1 MRAPSGLRLAPGR
14 LDQAAQ
20 ARLLADVLAVIE
32 AAPLYTPR
40 MPRTGAPMSVQ
51 MTNCG
56 ALGWLTD
63 QAHGYRYT
71 PAHPETGRPWP
82 PIPQLL
88 LDLWDE
94 FAAYRAPPEACLVN
108 VYRDGARMGLHVDSD
123 EAARDAPVVSIS
135 LGDAAIFRVGG
146 LRRSDPTTSLRLSS
160 GDVVVLADEARASYH
175 GIDRVLGGSS
185 GLVPGGGRI
194 NLTLRRVTIPQRK
207 PRRVTACA

>member
-146 LRRSDPTTSLRLSS
+146 PRRSDPTTSLRLSS
-160 GDVVVLADEARASYH
+160 GDVVVLAGEARASYH

-194 NLTLRRVTIPQRK
+194 NLTLRRVTIPQ
-207 PRRVTACA
+207 

>member
-20 ARLLADVLAVIE
+20 ARLLSDVLAVIE

-40 MPRTGAPMSVQ
+40 MPRTGAPMSVR

-71 PAHPETGRPWP
+71 PAHPETGRSWP
-82 PIPQLL
+82 PIPQVL
-88 LDLWDE
+88 LDLWEE
-94 FAAYRAPPEACLVN
+94 FAVYRAPPEACLVN
-108 VYRDGARMGLHVDSD
+108 VYREGARMGLHVDSD

-135 LGDAAIFRVGG
+135 LGDTALFRVGG
-146 LRRSDPTTSLRLSS
+146 PRRSDPTTSLRLAS
-160 GDVVVLADEARASYH
+160 GDVLVLADEARASFH
-175 GIDRVLGGSS
+175 GVDRVLAGSS

-194 NLTLRRVTIPQRK
+194 NLTLRRVTIPQ
-207 PRRVTACA
+207 

>member
-175 GIDRVLGGSS
+175 GIDRVLGGSR

-194 NLTLRRVTIPQRK
+194 NLTLRRVTIPQ
-207 PRRVTACA
+207 

>member
-63 QAHGYRYT
+63 QALGYRYT
-71 PAHPETGRPWP
+71 PAHPETGQPWP

-146 LRRSDPTTSLRLSS
+146 PRRSDPTTSLRLSS
-160 GDVVVLADEARASYH
+160 GDVVVLADEARASYP

-194 NLTLRRVTIPQRK
+194 NLTLRRVTIPQ
-207 PRRVTACA
+207 

>member
-194 NLTLRRVTIPQRK
+194 NLTLRRVTIPQ
-207 PRRVTACA
+207 

>member
-71 PAHPETGRPWP
+71 PAHPETGRSWP

-194 NLTLRRVTIPQRK
+194 NLTLRRVTIPQ
-207 PRRVTACA
+207 